1 MFVNFHLRIVPKM
14 VVGVGE
20 HFPELPGEEEPR
32 GFYPF
37 ALDASL
43 NVMDFESQGAVL
55 AEKRELSS
63 SQTP

>member
-1 MFVNFHLRIVPKM
+1 M